1 MKKLLIFGLAFLQI
15 IAGIAVVPSLS
26 LATTAGLYVTAPS
39 AILIDPVSK
48 HVIFAKSPHLKRKA
62 ASTTKL
68 MTALVVLEEL
78 SLDKEIVVTGQASC
92 VAPSKVHLRQGERYT
107 AGALLE
113 ALLMESANDAAV
125 ALAEGTAGSNAK
137 FARLMNEKARRIG
150 ARDTHF
156 ANPHGLPGGEQYTTA
171 YDLALIVH
179 ELRKKPFLVRLLKK
193 RYSVIYSSARRR
205 IHLKNHNRM
214 LWRRNKT
221 VIGKTGFTRKAR
233 HCFAGRIQRGKGELL
248 VVIMGS
254 HRLWSDLKTLT
265 DFALKSDYMKCLLN
279 QQSLGRSGVL
289 RLQAFLSKR
298 DYKAGPCDGKF
309 GRLTLDALKRFQKRN
324 GLTPDG
330 MVGPRTCRLITTK
343 GRSS

>member
-1 MKKLLIFGLAFLQI
+1 MKKFIIFALVFLQVA
-15 IAGIAVVPSLS
+15 AGIVIIPPSCEAS
-26 LATTAGLYVTAPS
+26 PGLYVTAPS

-68 MTALVVLEEL
+68 MTALVVLKKL
-78 SLDKEIVVTGQASC
+78 PLDKEIVITRQASC
-92 VAPSKVHLRQGERYT
+92 VAPSKVHLKQGERYT

-125 ALAEGTAGSNAK
+125 ALAEGTAGSNAA
-137 FARLMNEKARRIG
+137 FARLMNEEARRVG

-193 RYSVIYSSARRR
+193 RYSVIYSANGRR

-214 LWRRNKT
+214 LWRRNRP

-233 HCFAGRIQRGKGELL
+233 HCFAGRIQRGSGEVL

-254 HRLWSDLKTLT
+254 HRLWSDLKTLI

-279 QQSLGRSGVL
+279 QRCLGNSRVL
-289 RLQAFLSKR
+289 RLQAFLRRKG
-298 DYKAGPCDGKF
+298 YKAGPRDGKF
-309 GRLTLDALKRFQKRN
+309 GKATLDAVKRFQKHN
-324 GLTPDG
+324 GLSPDG
-330 MVGPRTCRLITTK
+330 IVGPRTWRLIATE
-343 GRSS
+343 GCSS